1 MQLNVSKKIIYS
13 ELVIIAVIFST
24 LIPYILVSM
33 QFSPAHLFHY
43 LFITI
48 VILSPIGIFSAYYF
62 MDRWECRPI
71 EMLSFYLERR
81 LDPPDDVIAAARI
94 RALNLPLVHALT
106 VLIRYELVTI
116 FDCLYMGT
124 IGGLPLKENIRLG
137 LYAGIGLAF
146 FPIYSFFLTER
157 LLYPVRQFLAEK
169 TKNIRVDESR
179 VIHINTRTR
188 LVSILLATVTAP
200 LIALG
205 VLVYRR
211 VVTELGFMLVEF
223 TPAHPVMSQLFN
235 MIFLV
240 TVATLILTSGIGILL
255 ATSISNPLG
264 HMVNIIRRL
273 EKGDLGV
280 RSNLISNDEMG
291 VLSQSFDKM
300 ALEIEKNRRELED
313 LNRNLEFRVAEKT
326 ETLTKAYERLQLSNQ
341 NLAVANRELELANRK
356 LKELDQLKSD
366 FISVVSH
373 ELRTPLTSIKAFTEL
388 IMMKQRM
395 TTEKRGRL
403 LSIINNETDRL
414 ARLINDILDLT
425 KIEAGKLSW
434 HISRVSLPEIIH
446 NSVTNIQSLADN
458 KSLAISTR
466 VPDSLPR
473 LYGDR
478 DRLVQVITNILSNAI
493 KFTPYGGTISI
504 DAFTELDHR
513 HQIVVQVADTG
524 VGIPAK
530 DLDIIFE
537 KFRRSGDVLTNNA
550 EGTGLGLAITKQ
562 IVEYHG
568 GRIWADSLIG
578 KGSTFS
584 FTLPLDK
591 VWQIEGEQLTT
602 AIDL

>member
-1 MQLNVSKKIIYS
+1 
-13 ELVIIAVIFST
+13 
-24 LIPYILVSM
+24 
-33 QFSPAHLFHY
+33 
-43 LFITI
+43 
-48 VILSPIGIFSAYYF
+48 
-62 MDRWECRPI
+62 
-71 EMLSFYLERR
+71 
-81 LDPPDDVIAAARI
+81 
-94 RALNLPLVHALT
+94 
-106 VLIRYELVTI
+106 
-116 FDCLYMGT
+116 
-124 IGGLPLKENIRLG
+124 
-137 LYAGIGLAF
+137 
-146 FPIYSFFLTER
+146 
-157 LLYPVRQFLAEK
+157 
-169 TKNIRVDESR
+169 
-179 VIHINTRTR
+179 
-188 LVSILLATVTAP
+188 
-200 LIALG
+200 
-205 VLVYRR
+205 
-211 VVTELGFMLVEF
+211 
-223 TPAHPVMSQLFN
+223 

-313 LNRNLEFRVAEKT
+313 LNRNLEFRVTEKT

>member
-373 ELRTPLTSIKAFTEL
+373 ELRTPLTS
-388 IMMKQRM
+388 
-395 TTEKRGRL
+395 
-403 LSIINNETDRL
+403 
-414 ARLINDILDLT
+414 
-425 KIEAGKLSW
+425 
-434 HISRVSLPEIIH
+434 SRPSP
-446 NSVTNIQSLADN
+446 S
-458 KSLAISTR
+458 
-466 VPDSLPR
+466 
-473 LYGDR
+473 
-478 DRLVQVITNILSNAI
+478 
-493 KFTPYGGTISI
+493 
-504 DAFTELDHR
+504 
-513 HQIVVQVADTG
+513 
-524 VGIPAK
+524 
-530 DLDIIFE
+530 
-537 KFRRSGDVLTNNA
+537 
-550 EGTGLGLAITKQ
+550 
-562 IVEYHG
+562 
-568 GRIWADSLIG
+568 
-578 KGSTFS
+578 
-584 FTLPLDK
+584 
-591 VWQIEGEQLTT
+591 
-602 AIDL
+602 